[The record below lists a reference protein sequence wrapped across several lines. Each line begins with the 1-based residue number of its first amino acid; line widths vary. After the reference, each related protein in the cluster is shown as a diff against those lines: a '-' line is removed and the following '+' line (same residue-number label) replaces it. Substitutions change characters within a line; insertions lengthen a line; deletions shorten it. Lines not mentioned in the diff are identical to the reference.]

1 MTKASRWKP
10 IISLVVAVLLPL
22 ATTFLPAPPRND
34 FHSLFLSSAAP
45 PVSNSTVSDHLR
57 CLTARPHVSGSPA
70 DAVVARYV
78 SDVLSSAVLPTH
90 SVRYDVLL
98 TLPSFRCLTL
108 STPELHRP
116 IALPLAQ
123 LPVPGR
129 PSPFSDEV
137 TPTFHAYAPSGS
149 AVGPAVYAN
158 YGRDEDFS
166 TLARLGI
173 NVSRSVVVARYGKIY
188 RGDIVRN
195 AYRAGAAGAVI
206 YTDTVDYGSESD
218 GWFPESKW
226 MPPSG
231 VQVGTV
237 YNGAGDP
244 TTPGWPSITE
254 ASGGCE
260 RTEPPEA
267 AVADVPSLP
276 ISAADAAIIMK
287 EIGGPVAD
295 EAWQGRSDVPVY
307 RLGPGPAVLNLT
319 YIANESI
326 TTIENVFAWI
336 EGSEEPDRYVVLGNH
351 RDAWTYGAVDPN
363 SGTATLLEISRRLEK
378 LMKRGWKPRRSII
391 LCNWDG
397 EEYGLIGST
406 EWVEENRE
414 ALRSK
419 AVAYLNVDAAV
430 AGPAFNARATP
441 QLDDI
446 LKQVTQQVEDPDNS
460 SRTVYDSW
468 IASAN
473 TPLIGRLSGG
483 DSDYAPFVQHVGVP
497 SVDMFFGGGY
507 PVYHSIYDDYQW
519 MEKFGDPMFRRHVA
533 AASIWGLL
541 ALRLADDKILPFNY
555 LSYATEL
562 QSSAKELEAGE
573 IVMSVSFAP
582 LYESIEKL
590 RKSATEINKKKEFAR
605 DGWFSKWTKKQTLL
619 VRDLNDRLMMA
630 ERAFTD
636 ADGHFKRPWHKH
648 LIYGPS
654 EKVDYGSKSFP
665 GIADAIEGAKR
676 ANSLESWKHV
686 QHEIWRAARAIT
698 QASLVLSGEFT

>member
-1 MTKASRWKP
+1 MKKVSRWKP
-10 IISLVVAVLLPL
+10 FISLAVAVLLPF

-45 PVSNSTVSDHLR
+45 PFSNTTVSDHLR
-57 CLTARPHVSGSPA
+57 RLTARPHVSGSPA
-70 DAVVARYV
+70 DALVARYV
-78 SDVLSSAVLPTH
+78 SDVLSSAALPTR

-98 TLPSFRCLTL
+98 TFPSFRSLTL
-108 STPELHRP
+108 SSPELHRP
-116 IALPLAQ
+116 VALPLTQ
-123 LPVPGR
+123 LHVPGA

-137 TPTFHAYAPSGS
+137 VPTFHAYAPSGS

-158 YGRDEDFS
+158 YGRREDFS
-166 TLARLGI
+166 ALARLGI
-173 NVSRSVVVARYGKIY
+173 NVSRSVVLARYGKIY
-188 RGDIVRN
+188 RGDIVKN
-195 AYRAGAAGAVI
+195 ARHAGAAGVVI
-206 YTDTVDYGSESD
+206 YTDTADYGSESD
-218 GWFPESKW
+218 GWFPESRW

-244 TTPGWPSITE
+244 TTPGW
-254 ASGGCE
+254 ASTLEMAGGCE
-260 RTEPPEA
+260 RTEPPEG
-267 AVADVPSLP
+267 AVADIPSLP
-276 ISAADAAIIMK
+276 ISAADAATILK
-287 EIGGPVAD
+287 EIGGAVAD
-295 EAWQGRSDVPVY
+295 EAWHGLSEVPVY

-319 YIANESI
+319 YIAKESI
-326 TTIENVFAWI
+326 TTIENVFALI
-336 EGSEEPDRYVVLGNH
+336 RGSEEPDRYVILGNH

-391 LCNWDG
+391 LCNWDA
-397 EEYGLIGST
+397 EEYGLIHLTLESWTLFQIGST

-414 ALRSK
+414 VLRSK
-419 AVAYLNVDAAV
+419 AIAYLNVDIAV
-430 AGPAFNARATP
+430 AGPGFHAYATP

-446 LKQVTQQVEDPDNS
+446 LKQVTQQVSFLDPLDQIWLSHYDLTQFPHQPREGLVYGLELVEDPDNS
-460 SRTVYDSW
+460 SRTVYDAW
-468 IASAN
+468 IDSED

-483 DSDYAPFVQHVGVP
+483 GSDYAPFVQHVGVP
-497 SVDMFFGGGY
+497 AVDMFFGGGY

-555 LSYATEL
+555 LSYAIEL
-562 QSSAKELEAGE
+562 QSRAKELEAKE
-573 IVMSVSFAP
+573 IDKSVSFAP

-590 RKSATEINKKKEFAR
+590 RKSAVEINKQK
-605 DGWFSKWTKKQTLL
+605 
-619 VRDLNDRLMMA
+619 
-630 ERAFTD
+630 
-636 ADGHFKRPWHKH
+636 
-648 LIYGPS
+648 IYGPS
-654 EKVDYGSKSFP
+654 KQDDNGSKSFP
-665 GIADAIEGAKR
+665 GIDDAIEEAKN
-676 ANSLESWKHV
+676 ANSLEPWKHV

>member
-1 MTKASRWKP
+1 MTKVSRWKSF
-10 IISLVVAVLLPL
+10 ISLAVAVLLPF

-45 PVSNSTVSDHLR
+45 PASNTTVSDHLR
-57 CLTARPHVSGSPA
+57 RLTARPHVSGSPA
-70 DAVVARYV
+70 DALVARYV
-78 SDVLSSAVLPTH
+78 SDVLSSAALPTH

-98 TLPSFRCLTL
+98 TFPSFRSLTL
-108 STPELHRP
+108 SSPELRLP
-116 IALPLAQ
+116 VALPLTQ
-123 LPVPGR
+123 LHVPGH

-137 TPTFHAYAPSGS
+137 VPTFHAYAPSGS

-158 YGRDEDFS
+158 YGRREDFS
-166 TLARLGI
+166 ALARLGI
-173 NVSRSVVVARYGKIY
+173 NVSRSVVVARYGKIH
-188 RGDIVRN
+188 RGDIVKN
-195 AYRAGAAGAVI
+195 AHHAGAAGVVI
-206 YTDTVDYGSESD
+206 YTDTADYGSESD
-218 GWFPESKW
+218 GWFPESRW

-244 TTPGWPSITE
+244 TTPGW
-254 ASGGCE
+254 ASTLEMAGGCE
-260 RTEPPEA
+260 RAGPPEG
-267 AVADVPSLP
+267 AVADIPSLP
-276 ISAADAAIIMK
+276 ISAADAAIILK

-295 EAWQGRSDVPVY
+295 EAWHGLLDVPVY

-319 YIANESI
+319 YIAKESI
-326 TTIENVFAWI
+326 TTIENVFALI
-336 EGSEEPDRYVVLGNH
+336 RGTEEPDRYVILGNH

-363 SGTATLLEISRRLEK
+363 SGTATLLEISGRLEK

-391 LCNWDG
+391 LCNWDA

-414 ALRSK
+414 VLRSK
-419 AVAYLNVDAAV
+419 AIAYLNVDIAV
-430 AGPAFNARATP
+430 AGPGFHAYATP

-460 SRTVYDSW
+460 SRTVYDAW
-468 IASAN
+468 IDSGD
-473 TPLIGRLSGG
+473 TPLIGRLGG
-483 DSDYAPFVQHVGVP
+483 GGSDYAPFVQHVGVP
-497 SVDMFFGGGY
+497 AVDMFFGGGY

-573 IVMSVSFAP
+573 IDKSVSFVP

-590 RKSATEINKKKEFAR
+590 RKSAVEINKQKEFAR
-605 DGWFSKWTKKQTLL
+605 DAWFSKWTKTQTLP
-619 VRDLNDRLMMA
+619 VRDLNDRMMMA

-636 ADGHFKRPWHKH
+636 ADGLFKGPWYKH

-654 EKVDYGSKSFP
+654 KQDDYGSKSFP
-665 GIADAIEGAKR
+665 GIDDAIEEAKN
-676 ANSLESWKHV
+676 ANSLDPWKHV